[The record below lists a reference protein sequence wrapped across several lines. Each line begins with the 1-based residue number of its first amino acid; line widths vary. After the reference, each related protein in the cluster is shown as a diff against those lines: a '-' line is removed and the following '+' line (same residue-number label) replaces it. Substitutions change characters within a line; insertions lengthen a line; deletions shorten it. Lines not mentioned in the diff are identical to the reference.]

1 MADNTLTIK
10 LDKDTTLPLLEGLG
24 KSAYAIAVAHGF
36 KGTEQEWL
44 ESLRGPQGDKGDEGS
59 AEKTAQILKKDGEF
73 LKSLKGPKGDAGS
86 AEKSAQFLKENG
98 IWLEN
103 TSVDTVL
110 MKVIE
115 LSQCCNNF
123 VPKSLEF
130 VQPKAGATYIDF
142 TGEPHYKI
150 AINNGEKR
158 EFQSDNM
165 RVPIDSTMQGNIK
178 VDYYNLMDELVT
190 THVITVDKA
199 TVQGPDMGAFIR
211 DVSLITP
218 MEGAT
223 VSGIGKVYEKGVK
236 VIPTTL
242 ESTNKF
248 SLESMFNGMIGR
260 VCEYKNVES
269 VELDLT
275 QLPNIPAKG
284 GNFPE
289 DCNNLYEL
297 VRYSSNTIVKINRG
311 QVITVSGDPMTPN
324 KTGEATSIK
333 FTGESAKKIQFNGSE
348 LVAMEQNA
356 KYEYVFATDTINK
369 VD

>member
-1 MADNTLTIK
+1 MAGTDNTLTIK
-10 LDKDTTLPLLEGLG
+10 FDKNTTLPLLEGLG

-36 KGTEQEWL
+36 QGTEQEWL
-44 ESLRGPQGDKGDEGS
+44 NSLRGPQGPQGNP
-59 AEKTAQILKKDGEF
+59 
-73 LKSLKGPKGDAGS
+73 GPKGEPGPQGNPGPKGEPGS
-86 AEKSAQFLKENG
+86 AEKSAQFLKEHN

-103 TSVDTVL
+103 ANVDTVL
-110 MKVIE
+110 KKIIE
-115 LSQCCNNF
+115 LTNCYSNF
-123 VPKSLEF
+123 VPKNLEF
-130 VQPKAGATYIDF
+130 KQPNPGASYVDF
-142 TGEPHYKI
+142 TGEPHYKL

-165 RVPIDSTMQGNIK
+165 RIAIDDSMKGNIK

-218 MEGAT
+218 MDGAT

-275 QLPNIPAKG
+275 QLPNSPAKG

-289 DCNNLYEL
+289 KCNNLYEL

-333 FTGESAKKIQFNGSE
+333 FTGESDKKIQFNGSE